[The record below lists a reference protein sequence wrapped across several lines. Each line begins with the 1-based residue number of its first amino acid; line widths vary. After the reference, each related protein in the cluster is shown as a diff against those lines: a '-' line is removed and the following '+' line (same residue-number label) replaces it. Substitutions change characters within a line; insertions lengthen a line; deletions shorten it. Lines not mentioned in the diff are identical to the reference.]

1 LNLPFK
7 KEIVNIE
14 NTKLL
19 AVELS
24 QYLKNGNT
32 VVLNGNL
39 GSGKTTLIKFI
50 CEQWDISNVNSPSFA
65 IVNEYYGKNKV
76 YHFDFYR
83 LKKIEELYDIGF
95 EEYLSD
101 EDAVVFIEW
110 GNLMSEILPK
120 NYLEICIETIPTNER
135 KIEIID
141 HN

>member
-50 CEQWDISNVNSPSFA
+50 CEQWGISNVNSPSFS
-65 IVNEYYGKNKV
+65 IVNEYYGKKKV

>member
-1 LNLPFK
+1 LNLPLK
-7 KEIVNIE
+7 KEIVSID

-24 QYLKNGNT
+24 QYLKNGNI

-50 CEQWDISNVNSPSFA
+50 CQQWGISNVNSPSFA
-65 IVNEYYGKNKV
+65 IVNEYYGTKKV

-101 EDAVVFIEW
+101 EDAIVFIEW
-110 GNLMSEILPK
+110 GNLMSEILPQ
-120 NYLEICIETIPTNER
+120 NYLEIFIDTYPTNER
-135 KIEIID
+135 KIEIIE